1 MMNPFFFGGRGRGIF
16 RFLRIFLQFPN
27 FIRLTMRLFRD
38 ERVPVYRKAILVIFQ
53 ILAVA
58 FAIAYLVFP
67 FDLIFDFLPLFAGRF
82 DDIVIGALI
91 ILVPGAWLFIKSCPE
106 YIVREHVDRISR
118 GE

>member
-1 MMNPFFFGGRGRGIF
+1 
-16 RFLRIFLQFPN
+16 
-27 FIRLTMRLFRD
+27 MRLFRD

-53 ILAVA
+53 ILAGA

-67 FDLIFDFLPLFAGRF
+67 FDLIFDFLPLPLVGRF

-91 ILVPGAWLFIKSCPE
+91 ILLPGAWLFIKSCPE
-106 YIVREHVDRISR
+106 HIVREHVNKISR

>member
-1 MMNPFFFGGRGRGIF
+1 MNPFFFGSKGRGIF
-16 RFLRIFLQFPN
+16 RFLRIFLHLPN

-38 ERVPVYRKAILVIFQ
+38 ARVPVYRKTILVIAE
-53 ILAVA
+53 ILAGA

-67 FDLIFDFLPLFAGRF
+67 FDSIPDFLPIVGRF
-82 DDIVIGALI
+82 DDIFIGAMI

-106 YIVREHVDRISR
+106 PIVREHVDRISR

>member
-1 MMNPFFFGGRGRGIF
+1 MINPFFFGSRGRGIF
-16 RFLRIFLQFPN
+16 RILRIILNLPN

-38 ERVPVYRKAILVIFQ
+38 GRIPIYKKAILVIAE

-58 FAIAYLVFP
+58 FAIAYLIIP
-67 FDLIFDFLPLFAGRF
+67 FDADFILPIIGYF
-82 DDIVIGALI
+82 DDIVIGAFI

-106 YIVREHVDRISR
+106 HLVREHVDRISR